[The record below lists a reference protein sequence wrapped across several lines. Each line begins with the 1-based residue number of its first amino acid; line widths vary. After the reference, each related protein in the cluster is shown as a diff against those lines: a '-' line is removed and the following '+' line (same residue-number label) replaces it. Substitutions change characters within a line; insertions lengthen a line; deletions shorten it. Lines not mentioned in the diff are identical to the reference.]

1 MLVDMIQLKD
11 IAGIEYGDVVED
23 VLITDINQMRIFLKD
38 DSFVDVWYSLKIKG
52 RYSYHWE
59 RKHIDGLIYRHDN
72 APHKKWQYTTTFPKH
87 FHEGGEDKVIESDI
101 HETPHEGLREFLHFI
116 REALRKMKDLL

>member
-1 MLVDMIQLKD
+1 MIVDMVQLKD
-11 IAGIEYGDVVED
+11 IAGIEFGDIVED
-23 VLITDINQMRIFLKD
+23 VIITDINQMRIFLKD

-59 RKHIDGLIYRHDN
+59 RKHLDGLIYRHDN

-87 FHEGGEDKVIESDI
+87 FHEGDENNVNKSDI
-101 HETPHEGLREFLHFI
+101 PEIPNEGLREFLHFI
-116 REALRKMKDLL
+116 RERLKGTA

>member
-1 MLVDMIQLKD
+1 MIVDMIQLKD
-11 IAGIEYGDVVED
+11 IAGIEFGDIVED
-23 VLITDINQMRIFLKD
+23 VIITDINQMRIFLKD

-72 APHKKWQYTTTFPKH
+72 APHKKWQFTTTFPKH
-87 FHEGGEDKVIESDI
+87 FHEGEENKVNESDI
-101 HETPHEGLREFLHFI
+101 HEIPNEGLREFLHFI
-116 REALRKMKDLL
+116 RERLRETT

>member
-1 MLVDMIQLKD
+1 MIVDMIQLKD
-11 IAGIEYGDVVED
+11 IAVIEFGDIVED
-23 VLITDINQMRIFLKD
+23 VIITDINQMRIFLKD

-87 FHEGGEDKVIESDI
+87 FHEGEEDTVSESNI
-101 HETPHEGLREFLHFI
+101 NETPNEGLREFLHFT
-116 REALRKMKDLL
+116 RERLRETT